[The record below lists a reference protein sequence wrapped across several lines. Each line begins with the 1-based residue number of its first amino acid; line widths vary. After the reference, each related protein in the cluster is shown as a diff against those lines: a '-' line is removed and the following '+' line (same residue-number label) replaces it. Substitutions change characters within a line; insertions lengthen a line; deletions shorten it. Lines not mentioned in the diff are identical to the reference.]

1 MKPLTATFAAAF
13 LALTSLVS
21 AGSAEANEWKMEPLS
36 SQVSISPEALGLHN
50 TDRRNFL
57 CMALAIYHEARG
69 ENLLGKRAVAHVVYN
84 RTNSRAFP
92 ETICGVVWQK
102 GQFGWAPRPVGSL
115 IPRDSNAWLEAQR
128 IALQVIQHPERDPTG
143 GATYFYGTKER
154 KPQWAAK
161 ATRSWQHGGHIFV
174 HLPSG
179 KRTTTVLA
187 AKVVETVTSTISIAE
202 PLTAIAVSVQVP

>member
-13 LALTSLVS
+13 LALASLVS
-21 AGSAEANEWKMEPLS
+21 AGSAKANEWKMEPLS
-36 SQVSISPEALGLHN
+36 SQVSILPEALGLHN

-69 ENLLGKRAVAHVVYN
+69 ETPTGKLAVAHVVYN

-92 ETICGVVWQK
+92 ETVCGVVWQK

-115 IPRDSNAWLEAQR
+115 IPRDSSAWLTSQK
-128 IALQVIQHPERDPTG
+128 IALTVLTNPERDPTG
-143 GATYFYGTKER
+143 GATYFYGTRER

-161 ATRSWQHGGHIFV
+161 ATRSWQYGGHIFV
-174 HLPSG
+174 HLPSA
-179 KRTTTVLA
+179 KRTKTVLV
-187 AKVVETVTSTISIAE
+187 AKVVETVTNTISISE
-202 PLTAIAVSVQVP
+202 PLTAIAVSTQVP